1 MRRYLAVFGV
11 TAGVLAILGLVA
23 YAFFEVYPRTKYS
36 FPSMEA
42 LSNEYLALDR
52 WLNQTGHPVRVEF
65 APGASLAG
73 AGAGEGVIFIQASV
87 FDGKVPPELKT
98 LAAAGTSLIL
108 SLDEFREEETDAF
121 LHSLG
126 LEGISG
132 PSARRKNKAGEN
144 GASPPE
150 DSAAGPD
157 FDHLVCFLLLSE
169 LADREDVLVLTD
181 GEGIIRL
188 VTVPLESGSITVM
201 GVPYFMMSD
210 NLGKEANARLAW
222 ELTGGRDRE
231 NRGVLFIREGGWD
244 SFSGS
249 EEDEGFFAKLS
260 GRGHIIP
267 LAISILMLTAAGF
280 WMVVPG
286 FGVAGREDRSA
297 AKPIRER
304 FLAEARFLEK
314 YHALGAYLDVY
325 IQEIRVKLRRR
336 EGDFDEADLAPLVR
350 RICSL
355 GDEAEEIINHK
366 ERIGV
371 REFIKYREIIDTIL
385 ERL

>member
-1 MRRYLAVFGV
+1 MRRYLTVFGII
-11 TAGVLAILGLVA
+11 AGVLTILGLVA
-23 YAFFEVYPRTKYS
+23 YAFFEVYPRPKYS

-52 WLNQTGHPVRVEF
+52 WLNQTGHPVRVESSLET
-65 APGASLAG
+65 SLAE
-73 AGAGEGVIFIQASV
+73 AREGVVFIQASV
-87 FDGKVPPELKT
+87 FDDKVPPELKT

-108 SLDEFREEETDAF
+108 SLDEFWDEETDDF
-121 LHSLG
+121 LRNLG
-126 LEGISG
+126 LRGISG
-132 PSARRKNKAGEN
+132 SSARGKNKTGEN
-144 GASPPE
+144 GVSTSK
-150 DSAAGPD
+150 DSAGPS
-157 FDHLVCFLLLSE
+157 FDRLVYFLLLDE
-169 LADREDVLVLTD
+169 LADRKDVLVLTD
-181 GEGIIRL
+181 GEGLIRL
-188 VTVPLESGSITVM
+188 VTVPLESGFVTVM

-210 NLGKEANARLAW
+210 NLGNEANARLAW

-244 SFSGS
+244 PFSGS
-249 EEDEGFFAKLS
+249 GEDEGFFAKLS
-260 GRGHIIP
+260 GRGHIVS
-267 LAISILMLTAAGF
+267 LAISILALTVIGF
-280 WMVVPG
+280 WMVVPQ
-286 FGVAGREDRSA
+286 FGVTRQEDRSA

-325 IQEIRVKLRRR
+325 IQEVRVKLRRR
-336 EGDFDEADLAPLVR
+336 EGDFDEADLVPLVR
-350 RICSL
+350 SVCGL

-366 ERIGV
+366 ERIGI